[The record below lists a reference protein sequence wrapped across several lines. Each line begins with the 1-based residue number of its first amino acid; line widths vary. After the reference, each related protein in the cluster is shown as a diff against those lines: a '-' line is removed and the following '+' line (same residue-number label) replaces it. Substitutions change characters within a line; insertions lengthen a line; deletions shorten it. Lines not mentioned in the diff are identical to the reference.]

1 MGGSCHSSIVISSFS
16 CPCFIRV
23 DSWLISWRVVGGTCA
38 DILPRDATAET
49 SRTAFAISDRDLR
62 HGSDGIAWRADVFE
76 PRRRAKTTGGEK
88 NGNDNKPNRERFA
101 GDDIDVNPGFV
112 IVPIRVVERR
122 LRSALLR
129 DMILLLRQFLFQL
142 FAFCCR
148 RGRTTG

>member
-62 HGSDGIAWRADVFE
+62 HGSNVTNRCADVFE
-76 PRRRAKTTGGEK
+76 PRRRPKTGGEK
-88 NGNDNKPNRERFA
+88 NGNNDNKSITRWFA
-101 GDDIDVNPGFV
+101 HGDNKTR
-112 IVPIRVVERR
+112 RVETETDATAISCHAGVRNGAAVQQRVLEQSQTRDLRR
-122 LRSALLR
+122 YHH
-129 DMILLLRQFLFQL
+129 
-142 FAFCCR
+142 R
-148 RGRTTG
+148 RT